1 MSGKKENACGCGCG
15 CIPPAKKGS
24 ENQKLEEKKS
34 KN

>member
-1 MSGKKENACGCGCG
+1 MSEKKENACGCGCG

-24 ENQKLEEKKS
+24 ENQNPEEKKS